1 MASKYPSVEKIDAI
15 IDELGIQKYLK
26 TPSRKSTGGKIE
38 GVTAHRAG
46 RNNSDEA
53 YIIGLCD
60 EVLGKKA
67 FRQHRFPFLTG
78 DSGRTLPVDAYY
90 PSINLVIEYYE
101 SQHTESGF
109 FDHKDRLTV
118 SGVDRGVQR
127 RIYDERRRI
136 VLPKHGIKLVVIN
149 YTDFGTRKKLLRN
162 HDRDL
167 EIVKSVLISNGIDI

>member
-1 MASKYPSVEKIDAI
+1 MASKYPGVEKIDAI
-15 IDELGIQKYLK
+15 MDELGIQKYLNV
-26 TPSRKSTGGKIE
+26 PSRKSSGGKTVS
-38 GVTAHRAG
+38 VTAHRSG
-46 RNNSDEA
+46 RQNSDEA
-53 YIIGLCD
+53 YVIDICD
-60 EVLGKKA
+60 EAFGASA

-90 PSINLVIEYYE
+90 PSKNLVVEYYE

-109 FDHKDRLTV
+109 FDHKDKLTV

-127 RIYDERRRI
+127 RIYDERRRT
-136 VLPKHGIKLVVIN
+136 VLPKHGIKLVIIN

-167 EIVKSVLISNGIDI
+167 EIVKSVLKSNGIDL